1 MKLVQSS
8 RMLKAALA
16 VDALSGAGT
25 ATLQLLMP
33 RLLADQ
39 LGLPMALL
47 LETGLFLVAFAA
59 LLAFLARRERVAA
72 PLVWAIVI
80 GNVGWSAGCVL
91 LWATGLVIPT
101 TLGVAFLTL
110 QAAVVLALAA
120 WEAAGLRASRPVAAV
135 GIAAAH

>member
-1 MKLVQSS
+1 VKLVQSS
-8 RMLKAALA
+8 RMLKTALA
-16 VDALSGAGT
+16 VDALSCAGT

-47 LETGLFLVAFAA
+47 LESGLFLVGFAA
-59 LLAFLARRERVAA
+59 LLAFLVRRERVAA

-91 LWATGLVIPT
+91 LWATSLVNPT
-101 TLGVAFLTL
+101 PLGVAFLTL

-120 WEAAGLRASRPVAAV
+120 WEAAGLRASRAVTAA

>member
-1 MKLVQSS
+1 MKLIQSS
-8 RMLKAALA
+8 RMLKTALT

-25 ATLQLLMP
+25 ASLQLLMP

-47 LETGLFLVAFAA
+47 LETGLFLVGLAA
-59 LLAFLARRERVAA
+59 LLAFLASRERVAA
-72 PLVWAIVI
+72 LLIWAIVI
-80 GNVGWSAGCVL
+80 GNIAWSAGCVL
-91 LWATGLVIPT
+91 LWATGLVTPT
-101 TLGVAFLTL
+101 PLGIGFLLL

-120 WEAAGLRASRPVAAV
+120 WEAAGLRASRTLSSP

>member
-8 RMLKAALA
+8 RMLKTALA

-59 LLAFLARRERVAA
+59 LLAFLARRERVAT

-80 GNVGWSAGCVL
+80 GNVGWSAGCGL
-91 LWATGLVIPT
+91 LWATGLLNPT
-101 TLGVAFLTL
+101 GLGVAFLTL

>member
-1 MKLVQSS
+1 
-8 RMLKAALA
+8 MLKTALT

-25 ATLQLLMP
+25 ASLQLLMP

-47 LETGLFLVAFAA
+47 LETGLFLVGLAA
-59 LLAFLARRERVAA
+59 LLAFLASRERVAA
-72 PLVWAIVI
+72 PLIWAIVI

-91 LWATGLVIPT
+91 LAATGLVTPT
-101 TLGVAFLTL
+101 PLGIAFLLL

-120 WEAAGLRASRPVAAV
+120 WEAAGLRASQPLSSP

>member
-1 MKLVQSS
+1 MKLVHPSP
-8 RMLKAALA
+8 MLKTALA

-25 ATLQLLMP
+25 AGLQLLMP
-33 RLLADQ
+33 GLLADR

-47 LETGLFLVAFAA
+47 LETGLFLVGLAA
-59 LLAFLARRERVAA
+59 LLAFLARSERVAA

-91 LWATGLVIPT
+91 LWAAGLVAPT
-101 TLGVAFLTL
+101 PLGVAFLL
-110 QAAVVLALAA
+110 MQAAVVLALAA
-120 WEAAGLRASRPVAAV
+120 WEAAGLRASRPLSPA

>member
-1 MKLVQSS
+1 VKLVQSS
-8 RMLKAALA
+8 RMLKTALA

-47 LETGLFLVAFAA
+47 LESGLFLVAFAA

-72 PLVWAIVI
+72 PLISAIVL

-91 LWATGLVIPT
+91 LWATGLVNPT
-101 TLGVAFLTL
+101 PLGVAFLTL

-120 WEAAGLRASRPVAAV
+120 WEAAGLRASRPVAAA

>member
-8 RMLKAALA
+8 RMLKTALA

>member
-1 MKLVQSS
+1 
-8 RMLKAALA
+8 MLKTALA

-47 LETGLFLVAFAA
+47 LETGLFLLAFAA

-80 GNVGWSAGCVL
+80 GNAGWSAGCVL

-120 WEAAGLRASRPVAAV
+120 WEAAGLRASRPVASA

>member
-1 MKLVQSS
+1 VKLVQPSH
-8 RMLKAALA
+8 MLKTALA

-72 PLVWAIVI
+72 PLIWAIVI

-120 WEAAGLRASRPVAAV
+120 WEAAGLRASRPVASA